1 MAECRPKSEFHA
13 GKIAHTKY
21 LTGSH
26 MAAGAGDLY
35 RKAPD
40 ELSVSL
46 LYEAP
51 LEADPWQGFLHL
63 MLERHRALAVNLQLQ
78 RPVPGDQ
85 GIDFAAAAWDVRIP
99 RDHYTLHYYASNPFR
114 YEEMVHGQAYQ
125 WSDFID
131 RRSFRA
137 TAFYRSFCAPLGIE
151 HTVCLCVDSPAVAQR
166 AWLQIARGAKAGA
179 FTAAEKAALQSL
191 APHIERVLRLH
202 ARLGSIE
209 SERQAYEA
217 TVNALAI
224 GTIVLDQ
231 HGKLLSMNQQARALV
246 DAGNRLSL
254 QNGMLALADRE
265 EDSRLQSLVQG
276 LLRKP
281 DPHRME
287 ALSVSRPRK
296 STLGLLLRAFPRQA
310 MRTTDRRPALIVYIA
325 DPKLRKL
332 APEQLI
338 SQLFG
343 LSASEARL
351 TALLADGMTLV
362 DAAKIM
368 SISLGSAR
376 TYSKRIFTKTGV
388 GRQAELVRL
397 ILKSVASLAKQ
408 LPGE

>member
-1 MAECRPKSEFHA
+1 
-13 GKIAHTKY
+13 
-21 LTGSH
+21 
-26 MAAGAGDLY
+26 MAAGARDLY
-35 RKAPD
+35 RPTPD

-85 GIDFAAAAWDVRIP
+85 GLDFAAAAWDVRIP

-114 YEEMVHGQAYQ
+114 YEEMVHGEVYQ

-131 RRSFRA
+131 RRSFRT

-151 HTVCLCVDSPAVAQR
+151 HTLCLCVDSPAVAQR
-166 AWLQIARGAKAGA
+166 AWLQIARGAKPGA
-179 FTAAEKAALQSL
+179 FTVAEKAALRSL

-202 ARLGSIE
+202 ARLGSVE
-209 SERQAYEA
+209 SERQAYET

-231 HGKLLSMNQQARALV
+231 HGKVMSMNQQARAV
-246 DAGNRLSL
+246 IDASDNLSL
-254 QNGMLALADRE
+254 QNEMLALTDE
-265 EDSRLQSLVQG
+265 EESSRLQSLVQA
-276 LLRKP
+276 LLRKS

-310 MRTTDRRPALIVYIA
+310 IRTTDRRPALICYIT
-325 DPKLRKL
+325 DPQVNQL

-351 TALLADGMTLV
+351 AALLADGVTLV
-362 DAAKIM
+362 DAAKVM
-368 SISLGSAR
+368 SISLSSAR